1 MFKVV
6 KREMIVPNI
15 HVMEVRAPEVA
26 EQVQPGQFVIVRSAE
41 GSERIPLSVADWD
54 RKAGTLTIVFM
65 EVGVSTGALARLR
78 AGACIP
84 TVAGP
89 LGRPTTISGG
99 GQVLCVGGCY
109 GIASILPIARAFHEA
124 GSDVTVVLEARSLYL
139 LFWQDRMRAL
149 SKRLITITRD
159 GSSGYRGHV
168 TRLPEI
174 LREGGIAPAHVVVN
188 GCTFLMARAS
198 SAFAQLGVPIMVSMN
213 PIMIDG
219 TGMCGVC
226 RLTVAGKM
234 KFACVDGPDFDGRE
248 VDWPELLS
256 RRKQYMDE
264 EAFLCH
270 RASCTG
276 V

>member
-1 MFKVV
+1 MFEVLR
-6 KREMIVPNI
+6 REMIVPNI

-26 EQVQPGQFVIVRSAE
+26 EQVQAGQFVIVRAAA
-41 GSERIPLSVADWD
+41 GAERIPLSVADWD
-54 RKAGTLTIVFM
+54 RAAGTLTIVFM
-65 EVGVSTGALARLR
+65 EVGVSTARLARLR
-78 AGACIP
+78 AGDGIP

-89 LGRPTTISGG
+89 LGRPTRIAGE
-99 GQVLCVGGCY
+99 GQVLFVGGCY
-109 GIASILPIARAFHEA
+109 GIASILPVVRAFQEA
-124 GSDVTVVLEARSLYL
+124 GSEVTVVLEARSRYL
-139 LFWQDRMRAL
+139 LYWQDRMAAL
-149 SKRLITITRD
+149 AKRLIVITRD
-159 GSSGYRGHV
+159 GSAGYRGHI

-174 LREGGIAPAHVVVN
+174 LREGGITPAHVLVN

-198 SAFAQLGVPIMVSMN
+198 AVLAQLGIPIMVGMN

-248 VDWPELLS
+248 VDWPELLK
-256 RRKQYMDE
+256 RRKQYLEE

-270 RASCTG
+270 RASCAG